1 METKLPTLKRPK
13 KKLCYHTNKDSPTKK
28 VEGLMTMED
37 IDRMFDDL
45 DPPCDDLLPSSS
57 RYMTFNVEAD
67 QRERGASTGPHKGKL
82 MGTIPKGHMGPK
94 GDGIHS
100 SRSPSPELVIDQDIP
115 FKAHMPAKTSSPIET
130 NMAVKALIEKDR
142 AVSPLLFAC
151 EDEGDAKRE
160 PPPNGHVTEKSIDF
174 EFESPPSK
182 VVLSRPKK
190 SSQQNKVEEAR
201 KETQTLSKNPP
212 QKPQTPVVE
221 VRRKTPRIEMGDPPA
236 ARREPELAAPEKT
249 IETVPEQP
257 LVEPVRVQN
266 NIAAF
271 IQKLRDAAQSKP
283 ACMRK
288 SASPVKVPTPPPEP
302 EDDFLILEDD
312 AAPFWISIRSKT
324 AKKQKRSGTTSI
336 AKASVTD
343 KSTKGSSAE
352 TQQEPEETERKPR
365 GPSGKRKTKEKKNEV
380 TEADRAEEEIP
391 GPEEPPVD
399 SIDEKKPN
407 KKKKQRLKKVLS
419 EDSDEEGE
427 PPKTSK
433 ETREDEPAVRIDKKA
448 LNSKTLKY
456 AKTIRAKPMKRAK
469 KVPQGSDGE
478 TDKASKKQ
486 GPSGEEVGAT
496 DLGALSDEDSA
507 DVKRDKNN
515 KLPLVSEGSSPDDC
529 LTRGRRKTRP
539 PGEWWMHRSPE
550 ETTGEK
556 PFPKEY
562 HPVSRKKKAP
572 QKKEPQRKEPLK
584 AVRRGRRPPGSWW
597 TVPDV
602 CEHVES
608 VSPQQQ
614 KPKPRKEGKKR
625 TRSPPPPKESS
636 SVPLPNPQS
645 PEERCRAASEDMV
658 SSTETPSVGRGRMKR
673 RKEPERPVEEIPP
686 ADCSI
691 FSTPN
696 DLIHHSTPED
706 EGPQRYSVD
715 RSKLLR
721 SGPSSMIVLDQ
732 YEEED
737 SLILP
742 NSTVQAALSLS
753 DLCAPPL
760 KPMTLLTQDKANLA
774 EWFTNLWALPVKV
787 DSTEISPD
795 QFEWFCYQGRVI
807 GFTMDVNS
815 GPFCNGKMLLGSFM
829 KKPLWVDHSA
839 ATVFNLL
846 TSSVSV
852 TINGRESRFNPGKS
866 FMVPCGSAYSIQN
879 VYAQPAVLYFT
890 RMITESSE

>member
-1 METKLPTLKRPK
+1 METKLPTLMRPK
-13 KKLCYHTNKDSPTKK
+13 KKLCYFTKKESPTEK
-28 VEGLMTMED
+28 VEGLLRMED

-45 DPPCDDLLPSSS
+45 DPACDDLLPSSS
-57 RYMTFNVEAD
+57 RYMTFNVEAN
-67 QRERGASTGPHKGKL
+67 QREREASTGPQKGKL

-94 GDGIHS
+94 GDKIHP
-100 SRSPSPELVIDQDIP
+100 SRSPSPELVFDQDIP

-130 NMAVKALIEKDR
+130 NMAVKALNIEKDR

-151 EDEGDAKRE
+151 EDEGDAKTE
-160 PPPNGHVTEKSIDF
+160 PPPNGHVTEESIDF
-174 EFESPPSK
+174 EFGSPPSK
-182 VVLSRPKK
+182 VVLSRPKM
-190 SSQQNKVEEAR
+190 SSQQKKVEEACKKTR
-201 KETQTLSKNPP
+201 TLNKNPP

-221 VRRKTPRIEMGDPPA
+221 VQRKTPRIEMVDPPA
-236 ARREPELAAPEKT
+236 AAVRREPELAAPEKT

-257 LVEPVRVQN
+257 LVEPVRVQK

-283 ACMRK
+283 ACTRK

-312 AAPFWISIRSKT
+312 AAPFWVSIRSKT
-324 AKKQKRSGTTSI
+324 AKKQKWSGTTSI
-336 AKASVTD
+336 VKGSVTD
-343 KSTKGSSAE
+343 KSTKGSSVE

-380 TEADRAEEEIP
+380 TEADRAEEELP

-407 KKKKQRLKKVLS
+407 KKKKKQRLKKVPS
-419 EDSDEEGE
+419 EDSDEEEE

-456 AKTIRAKPMKRAK
+456 AKMIRAKPMKRGK
-469 KVPQGSDGE
+469 KVRQGSDGE

-496 DLGALSDEDSA
+496 DLGALS
-507 DVKRDKNN
+507 
-515 KLPLVSEGSSPDDC
+515 GSSPDDS
-529 LTRGRRKTRP
+529 LTLRRRRRP
-539 PGEWWMHRSPE
+539 PGEWWMNLSPE

-556 PFPKEY
+556 PFPKVY
-562 HPVSRKKKAP
+562 HRVSSKKKAP
-572 QKKEPQRKEPLK
+572 QRKEPQRKEPQRKEPLK
-584 AVRRGRRPPGSWW
+584 AVRQGKRPPGSWW
-597 TVPDV
+597 AVPDV
-602 CEHVES
+602 CEDVES

-614 KPKPRKEGKKR
+614 KPKPRKERKKR

-636 SVPLPNPQS
+636 SVPLLNPQS
-645 PEERCRAASEDMV
+645 PVKRSRAASEDML
-658 SSTETPSVGRGRMKR
+658 SSNETPSVGRGRMKR
-673 RKEPERPVEEIPP
+673 WKEPEYPVEEIPP
-686 ADCSI
+686 ADGSI

-732 YEEED
+732 LEYEED
-737 SLILP
+737 SSILQ

-760 KPMTLLTQDKANLA
+760 KPMTLLTQDKVNLA

-787 DSTEISPD
+787 ESTEIFPD

-807 GFTMDVNS
+807 GLTMDINS
-815 GPFCNGKMLLGSFM
+815 ESFCNGKMLLGSFM

-879 VYAQPAVLYFT
+879 VCAQPAVLYFT
-890 RMITESSE
+890 RMITESFE